1 MSEMLH
7 VGRDAIF
14 QEYRKALQSARF
26 KKNLSS
32 DATSSEQSV
41 TKPEPFTSLEILA
54 GYIFRYELFDLFFR
68 EFRYTLAD
76 LS

>member
-1 MSEMLH
+1 MLH

-14 QEYRKALQSARF
+14 QEYKKALQSVRL
-26 KKNLSS
+26 KKNHSS
-32 DATSSEQSV
+32 DIYSSEESV

-68 EFRYTLAD
+68 EFRYTLGD